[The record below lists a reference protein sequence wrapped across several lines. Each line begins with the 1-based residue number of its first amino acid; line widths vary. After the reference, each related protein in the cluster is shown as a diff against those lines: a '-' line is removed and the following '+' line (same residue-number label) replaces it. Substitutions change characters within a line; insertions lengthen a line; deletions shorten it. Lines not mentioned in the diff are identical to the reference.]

1 MSGRRDSKNRKLNK
15 GEYQRSDGRYAYRY
29 VDQNGNERWVYS
41 WRLTATDKVPEGKEA
56 TACLRDL
63 EIEIVKALTN
73 GIDMFEANRR
83 SLNQCF
89 ESYMDLKSDLKE
101 RTRIQYRKLWKRHVA
116 DSLGKLC
123 VSDIRYSD
131 ILCLFVH
138 LIEHDGLSVGTVKDI
153 YILLHPV
160 LTIAVRDGLI
170 RANPSDGTLKAV
182 LKNRAKEE
190 TKKRALTIEQQEA
203 FVRFLG
209 SRQKYARWR
218 RLVIFLLGTGCRI
231 GEASGLTWD
240 DCDFEN
246 GIISV
251 NQQVGYFRGEDD
263 TKYRNHVM
271 TPKSTSGKRI
281 IPMFDAVR
289 DILLEEK
296 RLQEAVKTNT
306 YSVDGKSGF
315 VFHSRSGRCLED
327 GSISSA
333 LKNIARRYNEEEE
346 KLAIEEGRLP
356 LFLPEFTTHDLR
368 HTFCTRLCEN
378 ESNLKVIQE
387 VMGHADIS
395 TTMNIYSEATKE
407 AKIKSFKS
415 LEGKIV

>member
-15 GEYQRSDGRYAYRY
+15 GEYQRNDGRYAYRY

-41 WRLTATDKVPEGKEA
+41 WRLTVTDKVPEGKEA
-56 TACLRDL
+56 TACLRDM
-63 EIEIVKALTN
+63 EIEITKALAN
-73 GIDMFEANRR
+73 GTDMFEANRR
-83 SLNQCF
+83 TLNQCF

-116 DSLGKLC
+116 DNLGKLC
-123 VSDIRYSD
+123 VSDIHYSD
-131 ILCLFVH
+131 ILRLFVR

-240 DCDFEN
+240 DCDFED
-246 GIISV
+246 GIIFI

-271 TPKSTSGKRI
+271 TPKSTSGKRM
-281 IPMFDAVR
+281 IPMLDAVR

-296 RLQEAVKTNT
+296 RLQEAGETST
-306 YSVDGKSGF
+306 YTVDGKSGF
-315 VFHSRSGRCLED
+315 VFRSRSGRCLED

-346 KLAIEEGRLP
+346 KLAIEEGRTP

-407 AKIKSFKS
+407 AKIKNFKS